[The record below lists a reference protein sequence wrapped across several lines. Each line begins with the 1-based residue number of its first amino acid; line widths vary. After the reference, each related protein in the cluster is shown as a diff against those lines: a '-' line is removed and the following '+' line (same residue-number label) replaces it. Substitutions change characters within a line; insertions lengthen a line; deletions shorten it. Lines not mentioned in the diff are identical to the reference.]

1 MNRLLPIAVLVSLA
15 LAACAS
21 ATRTAT
27 SEQPATAA
35 LRICGNDP
43 FPSRVADYGYVILNS
58 WDWRRIKAI
67 KARSPSTKVLVY
79 KDMASTRDD
88 AVHGGRD
95 QAFLPSGVGYADASR
110 HHPGWFLRDTHGSRV
125 SWASWPHAWQMD
137 VGNAGYERA
146 WLGNVSRE
154 LRARGWDGVF
164 VDGATAHPQA
174 SWALDGRVF
183 AKYRTDAA
191 YDRAATRFLRR
202 VAPAIER
209 RGRLVVAN
217 INDAELP
224 LWRTWLR
231 YLSGTSREWWAKSA
245 MGPGEGLL
253 GGAEWSGQLQRLRA
267 AQALHKI
274 FIAITYG
281 TPSDQRSLLYARA
294 TFLLAEN
301 GPSSAFAY
309 SSGCGTRAW
318 SPSPAQQLGLPRG
331 PAVSVGSIWRR
342 DFSDG
347 TVLVNPSDS
356 TATLSLAG
364 LLKTLAPRTAT
375 IVKKP

>member
-1 MNRLLPIAVLVSLA
+1 
-15 LAACAS
+15 
-21 ATRTAT
+21 
-27 SEQPATAA
+27 
-35 LRICGNDP
+35 
-43 FPSRVADYGYVILNS
+43 
-58 WDWRRIKAI
+58 
-67 KARSPSTKVLVY
+67 
-79 KDMASTRDD
+79 
-88 AVHGGRD
+88 
-95 QAFLPSGVGYADASR
+95 
-110 HHPGWFLRDTHGSRV
+110 
-125 SWASWPHAWQMD
+125 MD